1 MYNAHREIF
10 RLLTIRKKLF
20 SNTLSAYKRDLI
32 QYNNF
37 IIENNGNLEI
47 ENADY
52 KIIRSWIVSLVSSNI
67 SNRSINRK
75 VSSLKS
81 FYKFLIKTDTIKSS
95 PLKAHSPLKQS
106 KKIQV
111 PFSQE
116 EINSLL
122 DSDFFTN
129 DYKGV
134 LQKSI
139 IAFFYFTGV
148 RRIEL
153 INIKES
159 DISLESSTIKVMG
172 KRSKERIIPILP
184 KLKKSLKYYREI
196 KSKYNGN
203 TSPEYLFIS
212 KNGKQLSEKFVYR
225 TVNEY
230 FKLVS
235 PKIKKA
241 PHVLRHS
248 FATHLINEGAD
259 INSVKELLGHSS
271 LSATQ
276 VYSHTSMERIKE
288 VFKNSHPRAK

>member
-1 MYNAHREIF
+1 MLIEKFLDYLQFEKNYS
-10 RLLTIRKKLF
+10 
-20 SNTLSAYKRDLI
+20 SNTLNAYKRDLT
-32 QYNNF
+32 QYNKFVVDYNDK
-37 IIENNGNLEI
+37 IKIEKVN
-47 ENADY
+47 Y
-52 KIIRSWIVSLVSSNI
+52 KIIRSWIVKMVNNNI

-81 FYKFLIKTDTIKSS
+81 FYNFLIKTETINSS
-95 PLKAHSPLKQS
+95 PLIAHTPLKQS

-111 PFSQE
+111 PFSQD

-129 DYKGV
+129 DYRGILRKT
-134 LQKSI
+134 I
-139 IAFFYFTGV
+139 ISFFYFTGV

-153 INIKES
+153 ITLKES
-159 DISLESSTIKVMG
+159 DVNIESSTVKILG

-184 KLKKSLKYYREI
+184 KLKKAIIFYNEI
-196 KSKYNGN
+196 KFKFHNQ
-203 TSPEYLFIS
+203 TSSDYFFIS

>member
-1 MYNAHREIF
+1 MLIEKFLDYLQLEKNYS
-10 RLLTIRKKLF
+10 

-139 IAFFYFTGV
+139 IVFFYFTGV

>member
-1 MYNAHREIF
+1 MLIEKFIDYLQIEKNYS
-10 RLLTIRKKLF
+10 
-20 SNTLSAYKRDLI
+20 SNTLSAYKKDLI
-32 QYNNF
+32 EFKNF
-37 IIENNGNLEI
+37 INENFDRYPIEHAE
-47 ENADY
+47 Y
-52 KIIRSWIVSLVSSNI
+52 KAIRLWIVELVNKNL

-81 FYKFLIKTDTIKSS
+81 FYKFLVKTDTIGSS
-95 PLKAHSPLKQS
+95 PLLAHSPLKQS

-111 PFSQE
+111 PFSKE

-122 DSDFFTN
+122 DSDSFKN
-129 DYKGV
+129 DFRGV
-134 LQKSI
+134 LQKTI
-139 IAFFYFTGV
+139 ITFFYFTGV

-159 DISLESSTIKVMG
+159 DINMDSSTIRIMG
-172 KRSKERIIPILP
+172 KRSKERIIPMLP
-184 KLKKSLKYYREI
+184 KLKKSIVDYLYLKSQEFNK
-196 KSKYNGN
+196 KSL
-203 TSPEYLFIS
+203 EYLFVS
-212 KNGKQLSEKFVYR
+212 RTGSQLSEKYVYR

-235 PKIKKA
+235 PKVKKA

>member
-1 MYNAHREIF
+1 MLIEKFIEYLKIEKNY
-10 RLLTIRKKLF
+10 
-20 SNTLSAYKRDLI
+20 SVNTLTAYKKDLI
-32 QYNNF
+32 EFQVFINENF
-37 IIENNGNLEI
+37 DKCVIENV
-47 ENADY
+47 DY
-52 KIIRSWIVSLVSSNI
+52 KIIRSWIVLLVNKNL

-81 FYKFLIKTDTIKSS
+81 FYKFLVKTETINSS
-95 PLKAHSPLKQS
+95 PLIAHSPLKQS

-111 PFSQE
+111 PFSKD
-116 EINSLL
+116 EISALL
-122 DSDFFTN
+122 DSDFFKS

-134 LQKSI
+134 LQKTI
-139 IAFFYFTGV
+139 ISFFYFTGV

-153 INIKES
+153 INLKTS
-159 DISLESSTIKVMG
+159 DINMNSYTIRIMG
-172 KRSKERIIPILP
+172 KRNKERIIPMLP
-184 KLKKSLKYYREI
+184 KLKESISEYLKI
-196 KSKYNGN
+196 KSQEFNN
-203 TSPEYLFIS
+203 VISDYLFIS
-212 KNGKQLSEKFVYR
+212 KSGIQLSEKYVYR

-235 PKIKKA
+235 PKVKKA

>member
-1 MYNAHREIF
+1 MLILKFLDYLQFEKNYS
-10 RLLTIRKKLF
+10 
-20 SNTLSAYKRDLI
+20 SNTISAYKRDLT
-32 QYNNF
+32 QYNKF
-37 IIENNGNLEI
+37 IIENNSQLKI
-47 ENADY
+47 EEANY
-52 KIIRSWIVSLVSSNI
+52 KIIRSWIVSLVNDNI

-81 FYKFLIKTDTIKSS
+81 FYNFLIKTDTINSS
-95 PLKAHSPLKQS
+95 PLKAHTPLKQS

-111 PFSQE
+111 PFSQD

-134 LQKSI
+134 LQKTI

-153 INIKES
+153 ITLKES
-159 DISLESSTIKVMG
+159 DVSMESSTVKIMG

-184 KLKKSLKYYREI
+184 KLKKAIIFFMEI
-196 KSKYNGN
+196 KLKFHDQTPSD
-203 TSPEYLFIS
+203 YLFIS
-212 KNGKQLSEKFVYR
+212 KNGEQLSEKFVYR

>member
-1 MYNAHREIF
+1 MLIEKFIEYLKIEKNY
-10 RLLTIRKKLF
+10 
-20 SNTLSAYKRDLI
+20 SVNTLSAYKKDLI
-32 QYNNF
+32 EFQVFINENF
-37 IIENNGNLEI
+37 DKCVIENV
-47 ENADY
+47 DY
-52 KIIRSWIVSLVSSNI
+52 KIIRSWIVLLVNKNL

-81 FYKFLIKTDTIKSS
+81 FYKFLVKTETINSS
-95 PLKAHSPLKQS
+95 PLIAHSPLKQS

-111 PFSQE
+111 PFSKD
-116 EINSLL
+116 EIGALL
-122 DSDFFTN
+122 DSDFFKS

-134 LQKSI
+134 LQKTI
-139 IAFFYFTGV
+139 ISFFYFTGV

-153 INIKES
+153 INLKTS
-159 DISLESSTIKVMG
+159 DINMNSYTIRITG
-172 KRSKERIIPILP
+172 KRNKERIIPMLP
-184 KLKKSLKYYREI
+184 KLKESISEYLKI
-196 KSKYNGN
+196 KSQEFNN
-203 TSPEYLFIS
+203 VISDYLFIS
-212 KNGKQLSEKFVYR
+212 KSGIQLSEKYVYR

-235 PKIKKA
+235 PKVKKA

>member
-1 MYNAHREIF
+1 MLIEKFLDYLQLEKNYS
-10 RLLTIRKKLF
+10 

-196 KSKYNGN
+196 RSKYNGN

-225 TVNEY
+225 TVNGY

>member
-1 MYNAHREIF
+1 MLVEKFIDY
-10 RLLTIRKKLF
+10 LKLEKNYS

-32 QYNNF
+32 QYNKF
-37 IIENNGNLEI
+37 IIENNSDLKI
-47 ENADY
+47 EKADY
-52 KIIRSWIVSLVSSNI
+52 KIIRSWIVSMVNNNL

-81 FYKFLIKTDTIKSS
+81 FYKFLIKTDTITLS

-106 KKIQV
+106 KTIQV
-111 PFSQE
+111 PFSKE

-122 DSDFFTN
+122 DSDFFNN

-134 LQKSI
+134 LQKTI
-139 IAFFYFTGV
+139 ISFFYFTGV

-153 INIKES
+153 ISIKES
-159 DISLESSTIKVMG
+159 DISLESGTIKVMG

-184 KLKKSLKYYREI
+184 KLKKSIKNYRDI
-196 KSKYNGN
+196 KSKLLGKNP
-203 TSPEYLFIS
+203 SEYLFIS
-212 KNGKQLSEKFVYR
+212 KNRKQLSEKFVYR

-230 FKLVS
+230 I
-235 PKIKKA
+235 KIVYAKSKKA

-248 FATHLINEGAD
+248 FTTHLINEGAD

-276 VYSHTSMERIKE
+276 IYSHTSMKRIKE

>member
-1 MYNAHREIF
+1 MLIEKFIEYLQIE
-10 RLLTIRKKLF
+10 KKY
-20 SNTLSAYKRDLI
+20 SVNTLHAYKKDLAEF
-32 QYNNF
+32 QEF
-37 IIENNGNLEI
+37 IYENYDKYVIENV
-47 ENADY
+47 DY
-52 KIIRSWIVSLVSSNI
+52 KVIRSWIVQLVKKNL

-81 FYKFLIKTDTIKSS
+81 FYKFLVKTDTISSS
-95 PLKAHSPLKQS
+95 PLIAHSPLKHS

-111 PFSQE
+111 PFSKD
-116 EINSLL
+116 EIGALL
-122 DSDFFTN
+122 DSDFFNN
-129 DYKGV
+129 DYRGV
-134 LQKSI
+134 LQKTI
-139 IAFFYFTGV
+139 ISFFYFTGV

-153 INIKES
+153 INLKAS
-159 DISLESSTIKVMG
+159 DVNMNSKTIRVMG
-172 KRSKERIIPILP
+172 KRNKERIIPMLP
-184 KLKKSLKYYREI
+184 RLKESINEYLKI
-196 KSKYNGN
+196 KSQKFNHKLHEHLFVSKSGIKLTEKY
-203 TSPEYLFIS
+203 
-212 KNGKQLSEKFVYR
+212 VYR

-235 PKIKKA
+235 PKVKKA

>member
-1 MYNAHREIF
+1 MLIEKFLDYLQFEKNYS
-10 RLLTIRKKLF
+10 
-20 SNTLSAYKRDLI
+20 SNTLNAYKRDLT
-32 QYNNF
+32 QYNKFVVDYNDKLK
-37 IIENNGNLEI
+37 IEEVN
-47 ENADY
+47 Y
-52 KIIRSWIVSLVSSNI
+52 KIIRSWIVKMVNNNI

-81 FYKFLIKTDTIKSS
+81 FYNFLIKTETINSS
-95 PLKAHSPLKQS
+95 PLIAHTPLKQS

-111 PFSQE
+111 PFSQD

-129 DYKGV
+129 DYRGI
-134 LQKSI
+134 LQKTI
-139 IAFFYFTGV
+139 ISFFYFTGV

-153 INIKES
+153 ITLKES
-159 DISLESSTIKVMG
+159 DVNIESSTVKIMG

-184 KLKKSLKYYREI
+184 KLKKAIIFFNEI
-196 KSKYNGN
+196 KFKFHDQ
-203 TSPEYLFIS
+203 TSSDYFFIS

-248 FATHLINEGAD
+248 FATHLITEGAD

>member
-1 MYNAHREIF
+1 MLIEKFIDYLQIEKNYS
-10 RLLTIRKKLF
+10 
-20 SNTLSAYKRDLI
+20 SNTLSAYKKDLI
-32 QYNNF
+32 EFKNF
-37 IIENNGNLEI
+37 INENFDKYPIEHAE
-47 ENADY
+47 Y
-52 KIIRSWIVSLVSSNI
+52 KSIRLWIVELVNKNL

-81 FYKFLIKTDTIKSS
+81 FYKFLVKTDTIGSS
-95 PLKAHSPLKQS
+95 PLLAHSPLKQS

-111 PFSQE
+111 PFSKE

-122 DSDFFTN
+122 DSDSFKN
-129 DYKGV
+129 DFRGV
-134 LQKSI
+134 LQKTI
-139 IAFFYFTGV
+139 ITFFYFTGV

-159 DISLESSTIKVMG
+159 DINMDSSTIRIMG
-172 KRSKERIIPILP
+172 KRSKERIIPMLP
-184 KLKKSLKYYREI
+184 KLKKSIIDYLYLRSQEFNK
-196 KSKYNGN
+196 KNL
-203 TSPEYLFIS
+203 EYLFIS
-212 KNGKQLSEKFVYR
+212 RSGRQLSEKYVYR

-235 PKIKKA
+235 PKVKKA

>member
-1 MYNAHREIF
+1 MLIEKFLDYLQLEKNYS
-10 RLLTIRKKLF
+10 

-32 QYNNF
+32 QYNKF
-37 IIENNGNLEI
+37 IVENNCNLEI

-52 KIIRSWIVSLVSSNI
+52 KIIRSWIVSMVNSNI

-81 FYKFLIKTDTIKSS
+81 FYKFLIKTETIRSS

>member
-1 MYNAHREIF
+1 MLIEKFIEYLQIE
-10 RLLTIRKKLF
+10 KKY
-20 SNTLSAYKRDLI
+20 SVNTLAAYKKDLTEF
-32 QYNNF
+32 QLF
-37 IIENNGNLEI
+37 INENYDKSVIENV
-47 ENADY
+47 DY
-52 KIIRSWIVSLVSSNI
+52 KIVRSWIVQLVNKNL

-81 FYKFLIKTDTIKSS
+81 FFKFLVKTDTINSS
-95 PLKAHSPLKQS
+95 PLIAHKPLKQS

-111 PFSQE
+111 PFSKD
-116 EINSLL
+116 EIGTLL
-122 DSDFFTN
+122 DSGLFKN

-134 LQKSI
+134 LQKTI
-139 IAFFYFTGV
+139 ISFFYFTGV

-153 INIKES
+153 INLKVS
-159 DISLESSTIKVMG
+159 DINMNSSTIRIMG
-172 KRSKERIIPILP
+172 KKNKERIIPMLP
-184 KLKKSLKYYREI
+184 RLKESINEYLKI
-196 KSKYNGN
+196 KSQEFNNK
-203 TSPEYLFIS
+203 TSQNLFIS
-212 KNGKQLSEKFVYR
+212 KSGIQLSEKYVYR

-235 PKIKKA
+235 PKVKKA

-276 VYSHTSMERIKE
+276 VYSHTSMERIKQ
-288 VFKNSHPRAK
+288 VFRNTHPRAK

>member
-1 MYNAHREIF
+1 MLIEKFIDYLQIEKNYS
-10 RLLTIRKKLF
+10 
-20 SNTLSAYKRDLI
+20 SNTLSAYKKDLI
-32 QYNNF
+32 EFKNF
-37 IIENNGNLEI
+37 INENFDKYPIEHAE
-47 ENADY
+47 Y
-52 KIIRSWIVSLVSSNI
+52 KAIRLWIVELVNKNL

-81 FYKFLIKTDTIKSS
+81 FYKFLVKTDTIGSS
-95 PLKAHSPLKQS
+95 PLLAHSPLKQS

-111 PFSQE
+111 PFSKE

-122 DSDFFTN
+122 DSDSFKN
-129 DYKGV
+129 DFRGV
-134 LQKSI
+134 LQKTI
-139 IAFFYFTGV
+139 ITLFYFTGV

-159 DISLESSTIKVMG
+159 DINMDSSTIRIMG
-172 KRSKERIIPILP
+172 KRSKERIIPMLP
-184 KLKKSLKYYREI
+184 KLKKSIVDYLNLRSQEFNKEI
-196 KSKYNGN
+196 L
-203 TSPEYLFIS
+203 EYLFVS
-212 KNGKQLSEKFVYR
+212 RSGSQLSEKYVYR

-235 PKIKKA
+235 PKVKKA

>member
-1 MYNAHREIF
+1 MLIEKFLDYLQFEKNYS
-10 RLLTIRKKLF
+10 
-20 SNTLSAYKRDLI
+20 SNTLNAYKRDLI
-32 QYNNF
+32 QYNKF
-37 IIENNGNLEI
+37 IAEYNDKLKIEEVN
-47 ENADY
+47 Y
-52 KIIRSWIVSLVSSNI
+52 KIIRSWIVTMVNNNI

-81 FYKFLIKTDTIKSS
+81 FYNFLIKTETINSS
-95 PLKAHSPLKQS
+95 PLKAHTPLKQS

-111 PFSQE
+111 PFSQD

-129 DYKGV
+129 DYRGI
-134 LQKSI
+134 LQKTI

-153 INIKES
+153 ITLKES
-159 DISLESSTIKVMG
+159 DVNIESSTVKIMG

-184 KLKKSLKYYREI
+184 KLKKAIIFFNEI
-196 KSKYNGN
+196 KFKFHNQ
-203 TSPEYLFIS
+203 TSSDYFFIS

-235 PKIKKA
+235 PKLKKA

>member
-1 MYNAHREIF
+1 MLIENFLEYLKVEKNY
-10 RLLTIRKKLF
+10 
-20 SNTLSAYKRDLI
+20 SVNTLLAYKTDLLEFQLFI
-32 QYNNF
+32 DNHNYNFKIDKAN
-37 IIENNGNLEI
+37 
-47 ENADY
+47 Y
-52 KIIRSWIVSLVSSNI
+52 KAIRSWIISMANNGL

-75 VSSLKS
+75 ISSLKS
-81 FYKFLIKTDTIKSS
+81 FYKFLIKIESISIS
-95 PLKAHSPLKQS
+95 PLLGHTPLKQS

-111 PFSQE
+111 PFSKE

-122 DSDFFTN
+122 DSEYFNN

-134 LQKSI
+134 LQKTLI
-139 IAFFYFTGV
+139 TFFYFTGV

-153 INIKES
+153 INLKES
-159 DISLESSTIKVMG
+159 DVNLSSLTLKVVG
-172 KRSKERIIPILP
+172 KGDKERVIPILP
-184 KLKKSLKYYREI
+184 KLKESILTYQKMKSVFLI
-196 KSKYNGN
+196 QKS
-203 TSPEYLFIS
+203 TDFLFIS
-212 KNGKQLSEKFVYR
+212 KFGKQLTEKFVYR

>member
-1 MYNAHREIF
+1 MLIEKFLDYLQLEKNYS
-10 RLLTIRKKLF
+10 

-184 KLKKSLKYYREI
+184 KLKKSLKYYREF

>member
-1 MYNAHREIF
+1 MLIEKFLDYLQLEKNY
-10 RLLTIRKKLF
+10 
-20 SNTLSAYKRDLI
+20 SPNTLSAYKRDLI

-52 KIIRSWIVSLVSSNI
+52 KIIRSWIVSMVNSNI

>member
-1 MYNAHREIF
+1 MLIEKFLDYLQLEKNYS
-10 RLLTIRKKLF
+10 

-32 QYNNF
+32 QYNKF
-37 IIENNGNLEI
+37 IVENNCNLEI

-52 KIIRSWIVSLVSSNI
+52 KIIRSWIVSMVNSNI

-184 KLKKSLKYYREI
+184 KLKKSIKFYMEI
-196 KSKYNGN
+196 KSKLIGN
-203 TSPEYLFIS
+203 TSFEYLFIS

>member
-1 MYNAHREIF
+1 MLIEKFIEYLKIEKNY
-10 RLLTIRKKLF
+10 
-20 SNTLSAYKRDLI
+20 SVNTLSAYKKDLMEF
-32 QYNNF
+32 QVF
-37 IIENNGNLEI
+37 INENYDKCVIGNV
-47 ENADY
+47 DY
-52 KIIRSWIVSLVSSNI
+52 KIIRSWIVLLVNKNL

-81 FYKFLIKTDTIKSS
+81 FYKFLVKTDTINST
-95 PLKAHSPLKQS
+95 PLIAHSPLKQS

-111 PFSQE
+111 PFSKD
-116 EINSLL
+116 EIGALL
-122 DSDFFTN
+122 DSDFFKS

-134 LQKSI
+134 LQKTI
-139 IAFFYFTGV
+139 ISFFYFTGV

-153 INIKES
+153 INLKTS
-159 DISLESSTIKVMG
+159 DINMDSYTIRIMG
-172 KRSKERIIPILP
+172 KRNKERIIPMLP
-184 KLKKSLKYYREI
+184 KLKESINEYLKI
-196 KSKYNGN
+196 KSQEFNN
-203 TSPEYLFIS
+203 EISDYLFIS
-212 KNGKQLSEKFVYR
+212 KSGIQLSEKYVYR

-235 PKIKKA
+235 PKVKKA

>member
-1 MYNAHREIF
+1 MLIEKFLDYLQLEKNYS
-10 RLLTIRKKLF
+10 

-32 QYNNF
+32 QYNKF
-37 IIENNGNLEI
+37 IIENNVNLEI

-52 KIIRSWIVSLVSSNI
+52 KIIRSWIVSMVNSNI

-184 KLKKSLKYYREI
+184 KLKKSLEDYREI
-196 KSKYNGN
+196 KSKFKGN

-212 KNGKQLSEKFVYR
+212 KNGNQLSEKFVYR

>member
-1 MYNAHREIF
+1 MLIEKFIDYLQLEKNYS
-10 RLLTIRKKLF
+10 
-20 SNTLSAYKRDLI
+20 SNTISAYKRDLF
-32 QYNNF
+32 QYNKF
-37 IIENNGNLEI
+37 IIENNRNLKI
-47 ENADY
+47 EKADY
-52 KIIRSWIVSLVSSNI
+52 KIIRSWIVSMVNNNL

-81 FYKFLIKTDTIKSS
+81 FYKFLIKTETIKFS

-106 KKIQV
+106 KTIQV
-111 PFSQE
+111 PFSKE

-122 DSDFFTN
+122 DSDFFN
-129 DYKGV
+129 DDYKGV
-134 LQKSI
+134 LQKTI
-139 IAFFYFTGV
+139 ISFFYFTGV

-153 INIKES
+153 ISIKES
-159 DISLESSTIKVMG
+159 DISLESGTIKVMG

-184 KLKKSLKYYREI
+184 KLKKSIKRYRDN
-196 KSKYNGN
+196 KSKFLGQNI
-203 TSPEYLFIS
+203 SEYLFIS
-212 KNGKQLSEKFVYR
+212 INRKQLSEKFVYR

>member
-1 MYNAHREIF
+1 MLIEKFLDYLQFEKNYS
-10 RLLTIRKKLF
+10 
-20 SNTLSAYKRDLI
+20 SNTLNAYKRDLI
-32 QYNNF
+32 QYNKFVAEYNDKLK
-37 IIENNGNLEI
+37 IEEVN
-47 ENADY
+47 Y
-52 KIIRSWIVSLVSSNI
+52 KIIRSWIVTMVNNNI

-81 FYKFLIKTDTIKSS
+81 FYNFLIKTETINSS
-95 PLKAHSPLKQS
+95 PLKAHTPLKQS

-111 PFSQE
+111 PFSQD

-129 DYKGV
+129 DYRGI
-134 LQKSI
+134 LQKTI

-153 INIKES
+153 ITLKES
-159 DISLESSTIKVMG
+159 DVNIESSTVKIMG
-172 KRSKERIIPILP
+172 KRRKERIIPILP
-184 KLKKSLKYYREI
+184 KLKKTIIFFNEI
-196 KSKYNGN
+196 KFKFHDQ
-203 TSPEYLFIS
+203 TSSDYFFIS

>member
-1 MYNAHREIF
+1 MLIEKFIEYLKIEKNY
-10 RLLTIRKKLF
+10 
-20 SNTLSAYKRDLI
+20 SVNTLSAYKKDLI
-32 QYNNF
+32 EFQVFINENF
-37 IIENNGNLEI
+37 DKCVIKNV
-47 ENADY
+47 DY
-52 KIIRSWIVSLVSSNI
+52 KIIRSWIVLLVNKNL

-81 FYKFLIKTDTIKSS
+81 FYKFLVKTETINSS
-95 PLKAHSPLKQS
+95 PLIAHSPLKQS

-111 PFSQE
+111 PFSKD
-116 EINSLL
+116 EIGALL
-122 DSDFFTN
+122 DSDFFKS

-134 LQKSI
+134 LQKTI
-139 IAFFYFTGV
+139 ISFFYFTGV

-153 INIKES
+153 INLKTS
-159 DISLESSTIKVMG
+159 DINMNSYTIRITG
-172 KRSKERIIPILP
+172 KRNKERIIPMLP
-184 KLKKSLKYYREI
+184 KLKESINEYLKI
-196 KSKYNGN
+196 KSQEFNN
-203 TSPEYLFIS
+203 VISDYLFIS
-212 KNGKQLSEKFVYR
+212 KSGIQLSEKYVYR

-235 PKIKKA
+235 PKVKKA

-276 VYSHTSMERIKE
+276 VYSHTSMKRIKE

>member
-1 MYNAHREIF
+1 MLIEKFLDYLQFEKNYS
-10 RLLTIRKKLF
+10 
-20 SNTLSAYKRDLI
+20 SNTLNAYKRDLI
-32 QYNNF
+32 QYNKFVAEYNDKLK
-37 IIENNGNLEI
+37 IEEVN
-47 ENADY
+47 Y
-52 KIIRSWIVSLVSSNI
+52 KIIRSWIVTMVNNNI

-81 FYKFLIKTDTIKSS
+81 FYNFLIKTETINSS
-95 PLKAHSPLKQS
+95 PLKAHTPLKQS

-111 PFSQE
+111 PFSQD

-129 DYKGV
+129 DYRGI
-134 LQKSI
+134 LQKTI

-153 INIKES
+153 ITLKES
-159 DISLESSTIKVMG
+159 DVNIESSTVKIMG

-184 KLKKSLKYYREI
+184 KLKKTIIFFNEI
-196 KSKYNGN
+196 KFKFHNQ
-203 TSPEYLFIS
+203 TSSDYFFIS

>member
-1 MYNAHREIF
+1 MLIEKFIEYLKIEKNY
-10 RLLTIRKKLF
+10 
-20 SNTLSAYKRDLI
+20 SVNTLTAYKKDLI
-32 QYNNF
+32 EFQVFINENF
-37 IIENNGNLEI
+37 DKCVIKNV
-47 ENADY
+47 DY
-52 KIIRSWIVSLVSSNI
+52 KIIRSWIVLLVNKNL

-81 FYKFLIKTDTIKSS
+81 FYKFLVKTETINSS
-95 PLKAHSPLKQS
+95 PLIAHSPLKQS

-111 PFSQE
+111 PFSKD
-116 EINSLL
+116 EIGALL
-122 DSDFFTN
+122 DSDFFKS

-134 LQKSI
+134 LQKTI
-139 IAFFYFTGV
+139 ISFFYFTGV

-153 INIKES
+153 INLKTS
-159 DISLESSTIKVMG
+159 DINMNSYTIRIMG
-172 KRSKERIIPILP
+172 KRNKERIIPMLP
-184 KLKKSLKYYREI
+184 KLKESISEYLKI
-196 KSKYNGN
+196 KSQEFNN
-203 TSPEYLFIS
+203 VISDNLFIS
-212 KNGKQLSEKFVYR
+212 KSGIQLSEKYVYR

-235 PKIKKA
+235 PKVKKA

-288 VFKNSHPRAK
+288 VFKDTHPRAK

>member
-1 MYNAHREIF
+1 MMLIEKFLDYLQFEKNYS
-10 RLLTIRKKLF
+10 
-20 SNTLSAYKRDLI
+20 SNTLNAYKRDLI
-32 QYNNF
+32 QYNKFVAEYNDKLK
-37 IIENNGNLEI
+37 IEEVN
-47 ENADY
+47 Y
-52 KIIRSWIVSLVSSNI
+52 KIIRSWIVTMVNNNI

-81 FYKFLIKTDTIKSS
+81 FYNFLIKTETINSS
-95 PLKAHSPLKQS
+95 PLKAHTPLKQS

-111 PFSQE
+111 PFSQD

-129 DYKGV
+129 DYRGI
-134 LQKSI
+134 LQKTI

-153 INIKES
+153 ITLKES
-159 DISLESSTIKVMG
+159 DVNIESSTVKIMG

-184 KLKKSLKYYREI
+184 KLKKAIIFFNEI
-196 KSKYNGN
+196 KFKFHDQ
-203 TSPEYLFIS
+203 TSSDYFFIS

-230 FKLVS
+230 FNLVS
-235 PKIKKA
+235 PKLKKA

>member
-1 MYNAHREIF
+1 MLIEKFLDYLQLEKNYS
-10 RLLTIRKKLF
+10 

-32 QYNNF
+32 QYNKF

-52 KIIRSWIVSLVSSNI
+52 KIIRSWIVSMVNSNI

-81 FYKFLIKTDTIKSS
+81 FYKFLIKTDTITSS

-184 KLKKSLKYYREI
+184 KLKKSLEDYREI
-196 KSKYNGN
+196 KSKFTGN

>member
-1 MYNAHREIF
+1 MLIEKFIEYLKIEKNY
-10 RLLTIRKKLF
+10 
-20 SNTLSAYKRDLI
+20 SVNTLSAYKKDLMEF
-32 QYNNF
+32 QVF
-37 IIENNGNLEI
+37 INENYDKCVIENV
-47 ENADY
+47 DY
-52 KIIRSWIVSLVSSNI
+52 KIIRSWIVLLVNKNL

-81 FYKFLIKTDTIKSS
+81 FYKFLVKTDTINST
-95 PLKAHSPLKQS
+95 PLIAHSPLKQS

-111 PFSQE
+111 PFSKD
-116 EINSLL
+116 EIGALL
-122 DSDFFTN
+122 DSDFFKS

-134 LQKSI
+134 LQKTI
-139 IAFFYFTGV
+139 ISFFYFTGV

-153 INIKES
+153 INLKTS
-159 DISLESSTIKVMG
+159 DINMDSYTIRIMG
-172 KRSKERIIPILP
+172 KRNKERIIPMLP
-184 KLKKSLKYYREI
+184 KLKESINEYLKI
-196 KSKYNGN
+196 KSQEFNN
-203 TSPEYLFIS
+203 EISDYLFIS
-212 KNGKQLSEKFVYR
+212 KSGTQLSEKYVYR

-235 PKIKKA
+235 PKVKKA

-288 VFKNSHPRAK
+288 VFKSSHPRAK

>member
-1 MYNAHREIF
+1 MLVEKFIDY
-10 RLLTIRKKLF
+10 LKLEKNYS

-32 QYNNF
+32 QYNKF
-37 IIENNGNLEI
+37 IIENNSDLKI
-47 ENADY
+47 EKADY
-52 KIIRSWIVSLVSSNI
+52 KIIRSWIVSMVNNNL

-81 FYKFLIKTDTIKSS
+81 FYKFLIKTDTIKLS

-106 KKIQV
+106 KTIQV
-111 PFSQE
+111 PFSKE

-122 DSDFFTN
+122 DSDFFNN

-134 LQKSI
+134 LQKTI
-139 IAFFYFTGV
+139 ISFFYFTGV

-153 INIKES
+153 ISIKES
-159 DISLESSTIKVMG
+159 DISLESGTIKVMG

-184 KLKKSLKYYREI
+184 KLKKSIKNYRDI
-196 KSKYNGN
+196 KSKLLGKNP
-203 TSPEYLFIS
+203 SEYLFIS
-212 KNGKQLSEKFVYR
+212 KNRKQLSEKFVYR

>member
-1 MYNAHREIF
+1 MLIEKFLDYLQLEKNYS
-10 RLLTIRKKLF
+10 

-37 IIENNGNLEI
+37 IIENNGNLKI

-81 FYKFLIKTDTIKSS
+81 FYKFLIKIDTIKSS

-139 IAFFYFTGV
+139 IVFFYFTGV